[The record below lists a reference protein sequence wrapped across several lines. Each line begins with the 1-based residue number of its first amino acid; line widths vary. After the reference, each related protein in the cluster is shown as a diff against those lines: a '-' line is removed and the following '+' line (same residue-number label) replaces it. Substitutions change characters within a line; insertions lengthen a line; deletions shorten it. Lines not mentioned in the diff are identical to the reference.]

1 MIDPTNTAVLMIV
14 FNRPEQT
21 RQVFARVREA
31 KPKRLY
37 IAADGPRA
45 NRPDDQVSCA
55 ETRAIFDEI
64 DWPCEVKRLFRDQ
77 NLGCK
82 TAIKTCLDWYFEQE
96 EEGIVL
102 EDDCVPEPTFFQYCA
117 EMLDKYR
124 HDDRIVTIAGT
135 NYLLESQ
142 QFDSSYYFT
151 KYLFVW
157 GWASWRRVWKDYD
170 FEMKSWPKFRDEG
183 RLHRVFP
190 HPRSLRYW
198 THIFNLTHNGTLNAY
213 DYQFFYSAMV
223 NNRLSIAPAKNQISN
238 IGWGIGSTNTA
249 NRNPEMG
256 MATFPMEFPLKHP
269 TFVVPDEKADEFTE
283 HLIFA
288 KPLHRKV
295 RNRLRRIIA
304 KVGGN

>member
-1 MIDPTNTAVLMIV
+1 MIDPTDTAVMMIV
-14 FNRPEQT
+14 FNRPGQT
-21 RQVFARVREA
+21 RQVFERVREA

-45 NRPDDQVSCA
+45 NRPDDVASCA
-55 ETRAIFDEI
+55 ETRQIFDGV
-64 DWPCEVKRLFRDQ
+64 DWPCEVKTLFREQ

-82 TAIKTCLDWYFEQE
+82 TAIKTGLDWFFGNE

-102 EDDCVPEPTFFQYCA
+102 EDDCVPEPTFFRYCA

-124 HDDRIVTIAGT
+124 HDERIATIAGT
-135 NYLLESQ
+135 NYLLQSQ
-142 QFDSSYYFT
+142 DFEDSYYFT

-157 GWASWRRVWKDYD
+157 GWASWRRVWQDYD

-190 HPRSLRYW
+190 HPRSLKYW
-198 THIFNLTHNGTLNAY
+198 TMVFDLTHDGTLNAY
-213 DYQFFYSAMV
+213 DYQFFYSAMI
-223 NNRLSIAPAKNQISN
+223 NSRLSIVPGRNLISN
-238 IGWGIGSTNTA
+238 IGWGDTSTNTA

-269 TFVVPDEKADEFTE
+269 FFVVPNEQADTFTE
-283 HLIFA
+283 HLMFA
-288 KPLHRKV
+288 KPLMRKV
-295 RNRLRRIIA
+295 KNRLGRMMS
-304 KVGGN
+304 KGSQ

>member
-1 MIDPTNTAVLMIV
+1 MIDPSDTAVMMIV

-21 RQVFARVREA
+21 RKVFERIREA

-37 IAADGPRA
+37 IAADGVRSD
-45 NRPDDQVSCA
+45 RPDDITSTAQ
-55 ETRAIFDEI
+55 TRAIVDEV
-64 DWPCEVKRLFRDQ
+64 DWACEVKTLFRDQ

-82 TAIKTCLDWYFEQE
+82 TAIKTGLDWFFEQE

-102 EDDCVPEPTFFQYCA
+102 EDDCVPELTFFRYAA
-117 EMLDKYR
+117 ELLDKYR
-124 HDDRIVTIAGT
+124 HDDRIATIAGT

-142 QFDSSYYFT
+142 KFESSYYFS

-170 FEMKSWPKFRDEG
+170 FEIKSWPKFRDEG
-183 RLHRVFP
+183 RLHQVFP
-190 HPRSLRYW
+190 NNRSLRYW
-198 THIFNLTHNGTLNAY
+198 TSIFDRTHDGTLNAY
-213 DYQFFYSAMV
+213 DYQFFFSQLV
-223 NNRLSIAPAKNQISN
+223 NHRLSIAPSRNLVRN
-238 IGWGIGSTNTA
+238 IGWGMDSTNTA

-256 MATFPMEFPLKHP
+256 MATFPMEFPMAHP
-269 TFVVPDEKADEFTE
+269 EFLVPDERADTFTE

-295 RNRLRRIIA
+295 RNRLGRLLSR
-304 KVGGN
+304 GGE